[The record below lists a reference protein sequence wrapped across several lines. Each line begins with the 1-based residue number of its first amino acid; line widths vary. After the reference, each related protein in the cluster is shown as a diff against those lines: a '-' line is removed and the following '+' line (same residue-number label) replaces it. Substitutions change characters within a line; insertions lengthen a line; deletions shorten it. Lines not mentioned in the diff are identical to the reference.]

1 MQNKEKLRDNIWN
14 FVFFLLV
21 FTLAIVILI
30 LLSSRV
36 AETEKED
43 IVGGVFI
50 GKIDDDGWNEAH
62 YEGLLEACRELAL
75 PFKYVEDVKE
85 TGENCKQAVESLE
98 AQGCRVIFLTSDGFD
113 SSVYSV
119 VEAHPEIIFYTVSP
133 ESAPENMMSYYGR
146 MYQVRYLSGII
157 AGRMTKTNILGF
169 VAANKKPQV
178 VRDINAYLLGARTV
192 NPNVVVKVKLIG
204 EWTQKDLERKAAEE
218 LIDKDGADVL
228 TYHSSTDET
237 VKVAEERKVYSIG
250 YNYLTKGHT
259 DNFLAAVVFHWDVMY
274 KAMLSDWMRGDV
286 GSSRY
291 YWWGAPEGA
300 VEIEGFSPIVD
311 REAYAKVRK
320 IKNTFSEGNDVFL
333 GLIRS
338 NEGKIMCRKDE
349 RMSDDILLNG
359 MNWFVEGVEIDA
371 E

>member
-1 MQNKEKLRDNIWN
+1 MRNKEKLRDNFWN

-36 AETEKED
+36 AVTEKED

-62 YEGLLEACRELAL
+62 YEGLFEACRELGL
-75 PFKYVEDVKE
+75 PFLYVEDIQE
-85 TGENCKQAVESLE
+85 TEEACKKAVEELE
-98 AQGCRVIFLTSDGFD
+98 RGGCSVIFLTSDGFD

-119 VEAHPEIIFYTVSP
+119 MEAHPEIIFYTVSP
-133 ESAPENMMSYYGR
+133 ESEPENMMSYYGR
-146 MYQVRYLSGII
+146 MYQVRYLAGII
-157 AGRMTKTNILGF
+157 AGTMTKTNVLGF
-169 VAANKKPQV
+169 VAANKKSQV
-178 VRDINAYLLGARTV
+178 VRDINSYLLGARSV
-192 NPNVVVKVKLIG
+192 NPKATVKVKMIG
-204 EWTQKDLERKAAEE
+204 EWTEKDLESKAAKE
-218 LIDKDGADVL
+218 LIEEDDADVL

-237 VKVAEERKVYSIG
+237 VKVAEKRGVYSIG

-274 KAMLSDWMRGDV
+274 KAMLSDWMRGEV

-311 REAYAKVRK
+311 REAYAKVRE
-320 IKNTFSEGNDVFL
+320 IKDTFAEGNDVFL

-338 NEGKIMCRKDE
+338 NEGRIMCRKDE
-349 RMSDDILLNG
+349 RMSDDNLLNG